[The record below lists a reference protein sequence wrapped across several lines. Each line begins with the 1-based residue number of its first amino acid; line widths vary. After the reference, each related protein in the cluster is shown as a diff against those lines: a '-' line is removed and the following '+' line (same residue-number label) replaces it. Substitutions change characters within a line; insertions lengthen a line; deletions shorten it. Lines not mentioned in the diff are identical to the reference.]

1 MTRLKAARRPP
12 AQALLVRIDA
22 KSRTSLQQQIYDGL
36 RRAIVDGVLA
46 PGARVPSSR
55 ELARDL
61 GVSRTTTLLASE
73 QLLAEG
79 YLAARHGSGT
89 FVAGELPDDRPSR
102 RASPAEP
109 LRHPPLSRR
118 GAAIAAVPPTATR
131 PSARRPFQ
139 IGVPA
144 VDLFPVQLW
153 ARLVSRRL
161 ASVTAAELDYGKVA
175 GYPPLREA
183 IADYVASSRGTRC
196 APEQVHVTTGA
207 QSALGLACTL
217 LLDAGDRA
225 WMEEPG
231 YPGARSALTAAGAR
245 IVSVPVDQDGLDVAA
260 GVRKARDAR
269 MAIVTPSHQFPLGVP
284 MSVARR
290 QELLAWARAARAWV
304 VEDDYDSEF
313 RYGSP
318 PLPCLHGL
326 DPDGRVVY
334 VGSFAKNLFPA
345 LRLGFLIVP
354 PDLEQPFRRARL
366 STDVHSATLEQVAL
380 AEFIARGH
388 FERHLRRMRSAY
400 RERLQALSDAA
411 VRRCAGALRLR
422 PIRAGLH
429 VAADL
434 VGASDVRVADLAAER
449 GVDVM
454 PLSSYYFGRGP
465 RANGLVLGFGGVRP
479 DGMDAGMQILAAS
492 IDAARRPL

>member
-1 MTRLKAARRPP
+1 MSSRTTRRPP
-12 AQALLVRIDA
+12 PRALLVRIDPKA
-22 KSRTSLQQQIYDGL
+22 RASLQQQIYDGL

-55 ELARDL
+55 ALAQDL
-61 GVSRTTTLLASE
+61 GVSRTTTLLALE
-73 QLLAEG
+73 QLLSEA
-79 YLAARHGSGT
+79 YLAAHHGSGT
-89 FVAGELPDDRPSR
+89 FVARELPDDRPDR
-102 RASPAEP
+102 RAPTGTP

-131 PSARRPFQ
+131 PSTRRPFQ

-144 VDLFPVQLW
+144 VDLFPTQLW
-153 ARLVSRRL
+153 TRIVSRRM
-161 ASVTAAELDYGKVA
+161 ASIKAAELDYGKVA
-175 GYPPLREA
+175 GHPPLREA
-183 IADYVASSRGTRC
+183 IAEYVSSSRGTRC
-196 APEQVHVTTGA
+196 TAEQVHVTTGA
-207 QSALGLACTL
+207 QSALGLACTM

-245 IVSVPVDQDGLDVAA
+245 MVGVPVDQDGLDVAA
-260 GVRKARDAR
+260 GIRKARDAR

-284 MSVARR
+284 MSLPRR
-290 QELLAWARAARAWV
+290 QALLAWASAARAWV

-313 RYGSP
+313 RYGAP

-345 LRLGFLIVP
+345 LRLGFLILP
-354 PDLEQPFRRARL
+354 PDLEHPFRRARL

-388 FERHLRRMRSAY
+388 FERHLRRMRSVY
-400 RERLQALSDAA
+400 RERLAALLAA
-411 VRRCAGALRLR
+411 AERRCGGALRIR
-422 PIRAGLH
+422 PVRAGLH

-434 VGASDVRVADLAAER
+434 EGASDVRVAEEAASR

-479 DGMDAGMQILAAS
+479 DAMDEGMQILAAS
-492 IDAARRPL
+492 VEAARRL

>member
-1 MTRLKAARRPP
+1 MTSSRAARRPP
-12 AQALLVRIDA
+12 ARALLVRVDPKA
-22 KSRTSLQQQIYDGL
+22 RASLQQQIYEGL
-36 RRAIVDGVLA
+36 RRAIVDGVLP

-61 GVSRTTTLLASE
+61 GVSRTTTLLALE
-73 QLLAEG
+73 QLVSEG

-89 FVAGELPDDRPSR
+89 FVARELPDDRPTR

-131 PSARRPFQ
+131 PSSRRPFQ

-153 ARLVSRRL
+153 ARLVGRRL
-161 ASVTAAELDYGKVA
+161 GAVTAAELDYGKVA

-196 APEQVHVTTGA
+196 TPEQVHVTTGA

-245 IVSVPVDQDGLDVAA
+245 IVSVPVDRDGLDVAA

-284 MSVARR
+284 MSLQRR
-290 QELLAWARAARAWV
+290 QELLAWASAARAWV

-313 RYGSP
+313 RYGAP

-354 PDLEQPFRRARL
+354 PDLEQPFRTGRL
-366 STDVHSATLEQVAL
+366 STDVHSPTLEQVAL
-380 AEFIARGH
+380 AEFIGRGH

-400 RERLQALSDAA
+400 RERLQALVAA
-411 VRRCAGALRLR
+411 AERRCGGALRLR

-434 VGASDVRVADLAAER
+434 VGAPDARVAEIAADR

-479 DGMDAGMQILAAS
+479 DGMDAGMQILAGA
-492 IDAARRPL
+492 IDAARR

>member
-1 MTRLKAARRPP
+1 MTRPRTARRPP
-12 AQALLVRIDA
+12 ARALLVRIDSQA
-22 KSRTSLQQQIYDGL
+22 RTSLQQQIYEGL
-36 RRAIVDGVLA
+36 RGAIVDGVLP

-61 GVSRTTTLLASE
+61 GVSRTTTLLAQE

-89 FVAGELPDDRPSR
+89 FVARELPDDRPDR
-102 RASPAEP
+102 RASTAEP
-109 LRHPPLSRR
+109 RRHPPLSRR

-144 VDLFPVQLW
+144 VDLFPVELW
-153 ARLVSRRL
+153 ARLVGRRL
-161 ASVTAAELDYGKVA
+161 GSVTAAELDYGKVA
-175 GYPPLREA
+175 GHPPLREA
-183 IADYVASSRGTRC
+183 IADYVSSSRGTRC

-217 LLDAGDRA
+217 LLDTGDRA

-245 IVSVPVDQDGLDVAA
+245 IVSVPVDGSGLDVAA

-269 MAIVTPSHQFPLGVP
+269 LAIVTPSHQFPLGVP
-284 MSVARR
+284 MSLARR
-290 QELLAWARAARAWV
+290 QELLAWASAARAWV

-313 RYGSP
+313 RYGAP

-354 PDLEQPFRRARL
+354 PDLEHPFRRARL
-366 STDVHSATLEQVAL
+366 STDVHSPTLEQVAL
-380 AEFIARGH
+380 TEFIARGH

-400 RERLQALSDAA
+400 RERLQALVDAA
-411 VRRCAGALRLR
+411 ERRCGGVLRLR

-434 VGASDVRVADLAAER
+434 VGAPDVRVADIAAER

-454 PLSSYYFGRGP
+454 PLSSYYFARGP

-492 IDAARRPL
+492 IEAARR